1 MAKIVV
7 SLICGLIFGLGL
19 LVAQMTNPA
28 KILNFLDFTGA
39 WDPSLAFVMGGALA
53 TTAIGFRLA
62 WRSKGPL
69 LDDSFQLPQKTRVDM
84 RLVGGA
90 ALFGIGWGLVG
101 LCPGPAL
108 TVLSFGGWEPVLF
121 VVAMVMGMIL
131 FDRLAA
137 SPRRLRGS
145 AASVRT
151 LP

>member
-19 LVAQMTNPA
+19 VVAQMTNPA

-90 ALFGIGWGLVG
+90 ALFEIGWGLVG
-101 LCPGPAL
+101 LCPGPAPHCAE
-108 TVLSFGGWEPVLF
+108 FRR
-121 VVAMVMGMIL
+121 MGARAFRSGDGDGNDSL
-131 FDRLAA
+131 RP
-137 SPRRLRGS
+137 PRRL
-145 AASVRT
+145 ASEIAWFRC
-151 LP
+151 